1 MEHADMGEAR
11 YQVTLAAETVGLPV
25 RQVRR
30 YIMIGLV
37 PATPVERGEMFLDEQ
52 GLARLRKI
60 RRLSADVGLN
70 TIGIEVAL
78 HLLDQIDAL
87 QSELD
92 RRRSSPEIS

>member
-1 MEHADMGEAR
+1 MGEAR

-37 PATPVERGEMFLDEQ
+37 SATPVERGEMFLDEQ

>member
-1 MEHADMGEAR
+1 MGEAR

-37 PATPVERGEMFLDEQ
+37 PATPVGRGEMFLDEQ

>member
-1 MEHADMGEAR
+1 MGEAR

-37 PATPVERGEMFLDEQ
+37 PAIPVERGEMFLDDQ

-78 HLLDQIDAL
+78 HLLDQIDEL

-92 RRRSSPEIS
+92 RRRSSPGIG

>member
-1 MEHADMGEAR
+1 MGEAR

-37 PATPVERGEMFLDEQ
+37 PATPVGRGEMFLDEQ

-70 TIGIEVAL
+70 TTGIEVAL

-92 RRRSSPEIS
+92 RRRSSPEIG